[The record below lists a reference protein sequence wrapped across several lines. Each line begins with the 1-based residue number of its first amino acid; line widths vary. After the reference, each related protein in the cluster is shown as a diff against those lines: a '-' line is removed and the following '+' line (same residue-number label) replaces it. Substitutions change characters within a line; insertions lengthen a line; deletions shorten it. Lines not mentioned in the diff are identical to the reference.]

1 MFTRT
6 LKIMGNDQSIS
17 KKFHVD
23 ERAITSNDFYSLF
36 SGEIKNDGSSTRISI
51 FKESPGP
58 KESYWNSK
66 SPLEH
71 YTKNLM
77 IYRHPSILKFIASW
91 KKSSIN
97 YLATEHCDPLM
108 ENLSTQNDV
117 QICLGLR
124 NILCALIFLV
134 EKANASHLNVCIES
148 IYIHKK
154 ESWRL
159 GGLEHLWPKID
170 VNGELLTNSKPY
182 RNKDA
187 IDENEGSCENVYGIE
202 QYAFGA
208 LCEEIF
214 EQREKNLLTH
224 DITTFL
230 EYCTEHLKN
239 PCIELRPSMSDILS
253 HPYFNNDFVFIHSY
267 LAEILLKTQSDKQSF
282 FTSLVDRLRKFD
294 EVIVAKGLID
304 LILSRIVVL
313 DETAR
318 FCVIPYVLCPNDEPT
333 STTPSSPLFSRE
345 TFTKYVTPKIKQMF
359 LVRDVQVRAI
369 LLEYFSEY
377 VNYFPNKEMLTNDIL
392 PQLLLGIKDTN
403 EEIVTSTLRCLA
415 DLVPILGA
423 SVVIGQNRSRIFSD
437 GRPSHIPNETSNDS
451 VSMWANARSIT
462 PVIAG
467 CSSETRAVSISP
479 VSDKILI
486 NENFT
491 TADSSAFTNQ
501 NFMLVRLSPDGGEDL
516 DTSKE
521 CSEQIEDN
529 WSDWETEEQDEQAQ
543 TGEDDIIINADV
555 ASEPVVKQERP
566 ELPIDRNF
574 VDNQHIKDVKEINI
588 KIPEPQINSEIDDF
602 FRDMEPII
610 EKTKVIMLPDS
621 LDMANGCVQ
630 NAGSQ
635 KVNSRLVFTTT
646 DNDSELNETAWE
658 SDWN

>member
-1 MFTRT
+1 
-6 LKIMGNDQSIS
+6 MGNDQSYS
-17 KKFHVD
+17 KKVHID
-23 ERAITSNDFYSLF
+23 ENAIISNDFYSLH
-36 SGEIKNDGSSTRISI
+36 SGEIRNDGSSTKISI
-51 FKESPGP
+51 FKETAPKL
-58 KESYWNSK
+58 KESHWNGK

-71 YTKNLM
+71 CTKNLM

-91 KKSSIN
+91 TKNSVN
-97 YLATEHCDPLM
+97 YLATEHCDPLI

-134 EKANASHLNVCIES
+134 EKANANHLNVCIES

-159 GGLEHLWPKID
+159 GGLEHLWPKAA
-170 VNGELLTNSKPY
+170 VNSELLNKSKPY
-182 RNKDA
+182 RNKDG
-187 IDENEGSCENVYGIE
+187 IDEKEGSSENVYGIE

-208 LCEEIF
+208 LCEQIF
-214 EQREKNLLTH
+214 ERRDKVSLTH

-230 EYCTEHLKN
+230 EYCTQRLKN
-239 PCIELRPSMSDILS
+239 SRAELRPSMSGILS
-253 HPYFNNDFVFIHSY
+253 HPYFNNDFVYIHSF
-267 LAEILLKTQSDKQSF
+267 LDEILLKTQSDKQNF

-313 DETAR
+313 DETAK
-318 FCVIPYVLCPNDEPT
+318 FCVIPYVLRPNDEPT
-333 STTPSSPLFSRE
+333 STTTSPLFSKD
-345 TFTKYVTPKIKQMF
+345 TFTKYVIPKIKQMF

-377 VNYFPNKEMLTNDIL
+377 VNYFPNKEMLSIDIL

-415 DLVPILGA
+415 DLIPILGA

-437 GRPSHIPNETSNDS
+437 GRPSQILNEPTDDP
-451 VSMWANARSIT
+451 VSTWANARSIT

-479 VSDKILI
+479 VSDKIVI
-486 NENFT
+486 DDNFT
-491 TADSSAFTNQ
+491 TTDSSVFANQ
-501 NFMLVRLSPDGGEDL
+501 NFMLVRLSPDGGEDV

-521 CSEQIEDN
+521 CSEQIDDN

-543 TGEDDIIINADV
+543 SIENDVAINDDIV
-555 ASEPVVKQERP
+555 SEPAIIYERP
-566 ELPIDRNF
+566 EVPIVKNT
-574 VDNQHIKDVKEINI
+574 VENHHIKDIKEISI
-588 KIPEPQINSEIDDF
+588 KVPEPQINTEIDNF
-602 FRDMEPII
+602 FKDMEPVI
-610 EKTKVIMLPDS
+610 EKTQVMMLPDS
-621 LDMANGCVQ
+621 LDMNSKTVQ
-630 NAGSQ
+630 KVESQ

-646 DNDSELNETAWE
+646 DNDLELSETAWE